1 MEAYLNKS
9 IKEVIKEFPP
19 VEKILDEY
27 GIGCGPCAV
36 GLCLLKDIVSIHN
49 LPAEEEQQM
58 MARITGVIHPG
69 QKIQIPRLEK
79 KAEVKREGIKYS
91 PPMKKLVEEHV
102 LIKKWLA
109 LIPDILPTLDLE
121 AEEDRRLVLVGVDFI
136 RSYADQ
142 FHHAKEEDIL
152 FKYFD
157 ENLDMVKVMCEDHK
171 TARNHVKAI
180 VEAVERKDRE
190 TVVQRL
196 NSYRNLLSQ
205 HIKREDEIMLPWM
218 DKQLSV
224 SQVGEMF
231 SNFLEA
237 EDRMDSY
244 QQKYEEFISRVEK
257 KYKRLSSG
265 NPASP
270 GGKESG
276 GEGVK

>member
-9 IKEVIKEFPP
+9 IKEVIREFPP

-49 LPAEEEQQM
+49 LPADQEQEM
-58 MARITGVIHPG
+58 MGRISGIIHPG
-69 QKIQIPRLEK
+69 QKVPIPRKERK
-79 KAEVKREGIKYS
+79 GEVKREEIKYS

-109 LIPDILPTLDLE
+109 LIPEILPTLSLE
-121 AEEDRRLVLVGVDFI
+121 SEEDRRLILEGVDFI

-171 TARNHVKAI
+171 TARNHVKTI

-190 TVVQRL
+190 TVVQHL
-196 NSYRNLLSQ
+196 NAYRDLLSQ

-224 SQVGEMF
+224 SQVGAMF
-231 SNFLEA
+231 SKFLEV
-237 EDRMDSY
+237 EDQMDSY
-244 QQKYEEFISRVEK
+244 QQKYEEFIARVEK
-257 KYKRLSSG
+257 K
-265 NPASP
+265 
-270 GGKESG
+270 
-276 GEGVK
+276 VTV

>member
-1 MEAYLNKS
+1 METYLNRS

-49 LPAEEEQQM
+49 LPADQEQEM
-58 MARITGVIHPG
+58 MARVSQVIEPG
-69 QKIQIPRLEK
+69 RKVQIPRVERK
-79 KAEVKREGIKYS
+79 SESKPKEPKYS
-91 PPMKKLVEEHV
+91 PPMEKLVDEHG

-109 LIPDILPTLDLE
+109 LIPDILPRLNLE
-121 AEEDRRLVLVGVDFI
+121 SEDDRQLIREGVDFI
-136 RSYADQ
+136 RSYADK

-152 FKYFD
+152 FKYFS
-157 ENLDMVKVMCEDHK
+157 ESLDMVKVMCEDHK

-190 TVVQRL
+190 TVVRHL
-196 NSYRNLLSQ
+196 TAYRELLSQ

-218 DKQLSV
+218 DNQLSV

-231 SNFLEA
+231 SKFREV
-237 EDRMDSY
+237 EEKMDSY
-244 QQKYEEFISRVEK
+244 QQKYEDFISRVEK
-257 KYKRLSSG
+257 KY
-265 NPASP
+265 SP
-270 GGKESG
+270 KE
-276 GEGVK
+276 V

>member
-49 LPAEEEQQM
+49 LPAEEEQRM

-69 QKIQIPRLEK
+69 QEIQIPWVERR
-79 KAEVKREGIKYS
+79 AEGKREEIRYS
-91 PPMKKLVEEHV
+91 PPMKRLVEEHV

-109 LIPDILPTLDLE
+109 LIPGILPTLNLE
-121 AEEDRRLVLVGVDFI
+121 SEEDRRLILEGVDFI
-136 RSYADQ
+136 RSYADK

-157 ENLDMVKVMCEDHK
+157 QNLDMVKVMCEDHK

-190 TVVQRL
+190 TVVQHL
-196 NSYRNLLSQ
+196 NAYRNLLSQ

-224 SQVGEMF
+224 TRVGEMF
-231 SNFLEA
+231 SKFLEV

-244 QQKYEEFISRVEK
+244 QQKYEDFISRVEK
-257 KYKRLSSG
+257 KYTR
-265 NPASP
+265 
-270 GGKESG
+270 KEG
-276 GEGVK
+276 

>member
-1 MEAYLNKS
+1 MEAYLDKS

-49 LPAEEEQQM
+49 LPADQEQEM
-58 MARITGVIHPG
+58 MDRISGIVHPG
-69 QKIQIPRLEK
+69 QKVPIPRKER
-79 KAEVKREGIKYS
+79 KAEVKREEIKYS
-91 PPMKKLVEEHV
+91 PPMKKLVKEHL

-109 LIPDILPTLDLE
+109 LIPDILPTLSLE
-121 AEEDRRLVLVGVDFI
+121 SEEDRRLILEGVDFI

-190 TVVQRL
+190 TVVQHL

-224 SQVGEMF
+224 SQVGAMF
-231 SNFLEA
+231 SKFLEV

-244 QQKYEEFISRVEK
+244 QQKYEDFISRVEK
-257 KYKRLSSG
+257 KYTR
-265 NPASP
+265 
-270 GGKESG
+270 KEG
-276 GEGVK
+276 

>member
-1 MEAYLNKS
+1 MEAYLNRS
-9 IKEVIKEFPP
+9 IKEVIKEFPA

-49 LPAEEEQQM
+49 LPADQEQEM
-58 MARITGVIHPG
+58 MGRISQVILPG
-69 QKIQIPRLEK
+69 RKVQIPRVERKPEAKPKEL
-79 KAEVKREGIKYS
+79 KYS
-91 PPMKKLVEEHV
+91 PPMKKLVDEHV

-109 LIPDILPTLDLE
+109 LIPEILPRLDLE
-121 AEEDRRLVLVGVDFI
+121 SQDDRQLIRDGVDFI
-136 RSYADQ
+136 RSYADK
-142 FHHAKEEDIL
+142 FHHAKEEDVL

-180 VEAVERKDRE
+180 VEGLEVKDRQ
-190 TVVQRL
+190 TVVHHL
-196 NSYRNLLSQ
+196 GAYRDLLSQ

-218 DKQLSV
+218 DNQLSV

-231 SNFLEA
+231 SKFLEV

-244 QQKYEEFISRVEK
+244 QQKYEDFISRVEI
-257 KYKRLSSG
+257 KYRR
-265 NPASP
+265 
-270 GGKESG
+270 KE
-276 GEGVK
+276 E

>member
-36 GLCLLKDIVSIHN
+36 GLCLLKDIVGIHE
-49 LPAEEEQQM
+49 LPADQEQEM
-58 MARITGVIHPG
+58 LGRIARVIHPG
-69 QKIQIPRLEK
+69 QEIQIPRVERK
-79 KAEVKREGIKYS
+79 PEVKPKELRYS
-91 PPMKKLVEEHV
+91 PPMKRLVDEHV

-109 LIPDILPTLDLE
+109 LIPEILPTLNLE
-121 AEEDRRLVLVGVDFI
+121 SEEDRQLVREGVDFI
-136 RSYADQ
+136 RSYADK

-157 ENLDMVKVMCEDHK
+157 PNFDMVKVMCEDHQK
-171 TARNHVKAI
+171 ARNHVRTI

-190 TVVQRL
+190 TVARHL
-196 NSYRNLLSQ
+196 NAYRDLLSQ

-231 SNFLEA
+231 SKFLEV

-244 QQKYEEFISRVEK
+244 QQKYEDFISRVEI
-257 KYKRLSSG
+257 KYRR
-265 NPASP
+265 
-270 GGKESG
+270 KE
-276 GEGVK
+276 E

>member
-9 IKEVIKEFPP
+9 IKEVIQEFPP

-49 LPAEEEQQM
+49 LPADQEEEM
-58 MARITGVIHPG
+58 MGRIAGTIHPG
-69 QKIQIPRLEK
+69 KKIQIPRPERK
-79 KAEVKREGIKYS
+79 PEVKREEIRYS

-109 LIPDILPTLDLE
+109 LIPGILPTLNLE
-121 AEEDRRLVLVGVDFI
+121 SEEDRQLIREGVDFI
-136 RSYADQ
+136 RSYADK

-157 ENLDMVKVMCEDHK
+157 PNFDMVKVMCEDHK

-180 VEAVERKDRE
+180 QEAVERRDRE
-190 TVVQRL
+190 TVVRHL
-196 NSYRNLLSQ
+196 NAYRDLLSQ

-231 SNFLEA
+231 SRFLEV

-244 QQKYEEFISRVEK
+244 QQRYEDFISRVEK
-257 KYKRLSSG
+257 KYRR
-265 NPASP
+265 
-270 GGKESG
+270 KEG
-276 GEGVK
+276 

>member
-1 MEAYLNKS
+1 METYLNRS

-49 LPAEEEQQM
+49 LPADQEQEM
-58 MARITGVIHPG
+58 MGRISQVIQPG
-69 QKIQIPRLEK
+69 RKVQIPRVERKPEAKPKEL
-79 KAEVKREGIKYS
+79 KYS
-91 PPMKKLVEEHV
+91 PPMKKLVDEHV

-109 LIPDILPTLDLE
+109 LIPEILPRLDLE
-121 AEEDRRLVLVGVDFI
+121 SEEDRQLIREGADFI
-136 RSYADQ
+136 RSYADK

-157 ENLDMVKVMCEDHK
+157 EDLDMVKVMCEDHK

-180 VEAVERKDRE
+180 VEAVEGKDRE
-190 TVVQRL
+190 TVAL
-196 NSYRNLLSQ
+196 HLAAYRDLLSQ

-218 DKQLSV
+218 DNQLSV

-231 SNFLEA
+231 SKFLEV
-237 EDRMDSY
+237 EERMDSY
-244 QQKYEEFISRVEK
+244 PQKYEDFISRTEK
-257 KYKRLSSG
+257 KYNR
-265 NPASP
+265 
-270 GGKESG
+270 KEG
-276 GEGVK
+276 